1 MHYPR
6 NTVGKKKRKY
16 RSLTCHT
23 VPGLSFLS
31 QKATCFVFL
40 NRFFSYNKNK
50 QTSQAAASRRIKQRE
65 EATRHHHVSR
75 TCTWPCSVLL
85 HHSLTQTHRQTHTQH
100 THTQTDSHAT
110 FEKKKISCFRHF
122 PESLFSG
129 CTKANEAFMAIYFLS
144 FCIIIIFIFINIML
158 L

>member
-110 FEKKKISCFRHF
+110 FEKKKNPASDISQNPCFLAVPKPTRH
-122 PESLFSG
+122 LWQ
-129 CTKANEAFMAIYFLS
+129 
-144 FCIIIIFIFINIML
+144 FIFYHFVS
-158 L
+158 

>member
-1 MHYPR
+1 MPHC
-6 NTVGKKKRKY
+6 
-16 RSLTCHT
+16 SWAEF
-23 VPGLSFLS
+23 SFTESHL
-31 QKATCFVFL
+31 FFFL